1 MINKKYYYLFKD
13 LEFEANE
20 KKANYTKK
28 VTQDNFNYN
37 AFKEESNS
45 YGTIAFESNVDL
57 SPEDVYT
64 LYESRSEIE
73 QMFDFYKNI
82 LELSDARVNTDMRIY
97 TTEFINYLSLIKEF
111 PN

>member
-45 YGTIAFESNVDL
+45 YGTIAFESN
-57 SPEDVYT
+57 
-64 LYESRSEIE
+64 
-73 QMFDFYKNI
+73 N
-82 LELSDARVNTDMRIY
+82 
-97 TTEFINYLSLIKEF
+97 
-111 PN
+111 